1 MFVDIM
7 DKDSDGESVEVLS
20 VAVADYYSFNQLLT
34 SYPVLQKTRV
44 LERWIL
50 PEPEKAWNPLNRML
64 KEPGHPDK

>member
-7 DKDSDGESVEVLS
+7 DEDSDGESVEVPS
-20 VAVADYYSFNQLLT
+20 VEVADYYSFNQLLA

-50 PEPEKAWNPLNRML
+50 PDLE
-64 KEPGHPDK
+64 